1 MVSNLAQ
8 RGIVLQTL
16 HKYHSLAA
24 QRKRLRDAGFIDGQ
38 RGADV
43 EWIYEKWR
51 DEVEKERVGKCE
63 MLDEMEEW
71 VLLGRHYAVVWGWR
85 NGEPHSADESETFVE
100 ARDDL
105 FGMAWESTKAQD
117 DGGGGG
123 G

>member
-24 QRKRLRDAGFIDGQ
+24 QRTRLKDASFIDGQ

-43 EWIYEKWR
+43 EWIFQKWLDQEEK
-51 DEVEKERVGKCE
+51 DRVGRCE

-71 VLLGRHYAVVWGWR
+71 MLLGRHYAVCWGWR
-85 NGEPHSADESETFVE
+85 GDVFESAWKEIEAQKGANET
-100 ARDDL
+100 
-105 FGMAWESTKAQD
+105 
-117 DGGGGG
+117 
-123 G
+123 